1 MSSTGVTESYH
12 YRRNPSQR
20 ARDRRVWPSLKDP
33 TRTQRWQEITN
44 KANRRNIWAAWNNN
58 RVSDGLQRVEPPVT
72 AGINVTT

>member
-44 KANRRNIWAAWNNN
+44 KAKG
-58 RVSDGLQRVEPPVT
+58 S
-72 AGINVTT
+72 